1 MQKLM
6 KKIVVG
12 AVALS
17 MVVAMVPGLAQGAT
31 LEELT
36 VLIAELT
43 QKLTEAQAQLTAL
56 QGGTTTVT
64 GCTITSFDR
73 NLKQTMTGDDVKCLQ
88 IVLNTATDTQVAS
101 TGAGSPGS
109 ETSYF
114 GSLTKAAVIKFQ
126 EKYASEVLAS
136 WGLTAGTGFVGTTTR
151 AKLDT
156 LLGVVVPTP
165 TPTGTETPTPTAT
178 PVGAGL
184 TVALASDTP
193 ATSTLV
199 GGQSLALLAKFTFTN
214 GDASEVKVTQVKL
227 KRLGVSADT
236 TLSNVYLFEG
246 ASRLTDSASVSSG
259 VITFSD
265 STGLLTVSAGGSKTV
280 TVYSDIALVTG
291 ETVGVGITASTDVT
305 STASAVNGTFPLNGN
320 LMSIASATLA
330 GVCFANSTTPSATD
344 VSPQNDYTVWQNIVV
359 VTTRA
364 VNFTRL
370 SLREIGTIA
379 STDLQNFRLY
389 VDGVQV
395 GSTVQNL
402 DSNGYI
408 TFDLSAAPKKLEAGS
423 RTIKVLGDI
432 IGGSNRTFS
441 FHVRVAADGNFVDTQ
456 YGVNVLPTANN
467 GVTCAGF
474 TSRYTGDQEVSSGT
488 LTIEKTTDSPSGNIV
503 NGATNAT
510 LAKYTLTAA
519 GEKVKIETLYVSVA
533 VADTNGTN
541 KGGITAATVEYLR
554 NGMLLANGVQIGST
568 SNLYEDNYSPTYTTF
583 NLGSSLIVEPGSPV
597 TLEVRA
603 DIYDADADNNL
614 VAGDTI
620 TATLRDIG
628 NPTGNN
634 NATGLTSLTTID
646 VPSDDYAGNQLTI
659 AAGSLVLSKYTAYV
673 DQTFAVPLTAA
684 KLAHFKLTAGTSEA
698 VNVNTITVDFDQV
711 SGSFDASDDLT
722 NVYVAYGDK
731 TTTVKPILT
740 TDAGHNWSIN
750 YQLAAGASIDVVLY
764 ANVGSGAYVAG
775 GDADLVITDM
785 TITGVTVDSATTVNS
800 GEIHGQAITF
810 SAGGMIAAGDAG
822 TPIPQIVAG
831 SSAADVAAGTY
842 KTVTAAKFQ
851 FTALVDDFTI
861 RELKVKVADDVTSA
875 ALIGATLKDATCT
888 DGTTDCL
895 TKSFDTASNTTAYFT
910 GLNVSV
916 PANTNKVLTVDLI
929 LSQPSASAA
938 TSQKDVKV
946 TMDWFKY
953 ANSQGVES
961 IDPTDYAG
969 NSLYVYQSIPVFTVL
984 SLPPGQGV
992 NLASGATTLY
1002 KFKVAADEKGE
1013 IALKQMAFSITI
1025 TDGNAA
1031 DASTLSTFR
1040 LTRGIST
1047 PLTGLVTIQNAAGD
1061 SLEEATT
1068 TIGEGTSVV
1077 VVTFDTEE
1085 MIAAGQYYE
1094 YSLSATPLSF
1104 TSNTNGSDSVS
1115 TSLLGDAA
1123 AHNGTDV
1130 FVYDPA
1136 GTGSIFQ
1143 LASTVNNSDV
1153 SASAYSVIW
1162 SDVSSRP
1169 HSYTSGASSTDW
1181 ANGYLVLDLPLDS
1194 KGIVTMSDQ

>member
-628 NPTGNN
+628 NATGNN

-659 AAGSLVLSKYTAYV
+659 AAGSLVLSKYTA
-673 DQTFAVPLTAA
+673 
-684 KLAHFKLTAGTSEA
+684 
-698 VNVNTITVDFDQV
+698 
-711 SGSFDASDDLT
+711 
-722 NVYVAYGDK
+722 
-731 TTTVKPILT
+731 
-740 TDAGHNWSIN
+740 
-750 YQLAAGASIDVVLY
+750 
-764 ANVGSGAYVAG
+764 
-775 GDADLVITDM
+775 
-785 TITGVTVDSATTVNS
+785 
-800 GEIHGQAITF
+800 
-810 SAGGMIAAGDAG
+810 
-822 TPIPQIVAG
+822 
-831 SSAADVAAGTY
+831 
-842 KTVTAAKFQ
+842 
-851 FTALVDDFTI
+851 
-861 RELKVKVADDVTSA
+861 
-875 ALIGATLKDATCT
+875 
-888 DGTTDCL
+888 
-895 TKSFDTASNTTAYFT
+895 
-910 GLNVSV
+910 
-916 PANTNKVLTVDLI
+916 
-929 LSQPSASAA
+929 
-938 TSQKDVKV
+938 
-946 TMDWFKY
+946 
-953 ANSQGVES
+953 
-961 IDPTDYAG
+961 
-969 NSLYVYQSIPVFTVL
+969 
-984 SLPPGQGV
+984 
-992 NLASGATTLY
+992 
-1002 KFKVAADEKGE
+1002 
-1013 IALKQMAFSITI
+1013 
-1025 TDGNAA
+1025 
-1031 DASTLSTFR
+1031 
-1040 LTRGIST
+1040 
-1047 PLTGLVTIQNAAGD
+1047 
-1061 SLEEATT
+1061 
-1068 TIGEGTSVV
+1068 
-1077 VVTFDTEE
+1077 
-1085 MIAAGQYYE
+1085 
-1094 YSLSATPLSF
+1094 
-1104 TSNTNGSDSVS
+1104 
-1115 TSLLGDAA
+1115 
-1123 AHNGTDV
+1123 
-1130 FVYDPA
+1130 
-1136 GTGSIFQ
+1136 
-1143 LASTVNNSDV
+1143 
-1153 SASAYSVIW
+1153 
-1162 SDVSSRP
+1162 
-1169 HSYTSGASSTDW
+1169 
-1181 ANGYLVLDLPLDS
+1181 
-1194 KGIVTMSDQ
+1194 